1 MRNKINTFCLFR
13 VISIIMFGVAAQAQ
27 EGVQTSIHHHYES
40 MRALGMGDAF
50 IASTNDYSALF
61 YNPAALA
68 RRESGQINLAIDA
81 GWTAET
87 TNLSKDFS
95 DVSSKNTTTDAE
107 KYNAYSE
114 LLQKYYGKTFTI
126 RAKVF
131 EGIWVRPNWGF
142 GIVPADVTL
151 DMQIHNQAAP
161 SVDIRTYVDTTI
173 AYAYAKDLKGLVPGR
188 LSVGSNFKLINRGY
202 ANRQFNAL
210 DFVADSQVLKKED
223 LRDGYTF
230 DMDWGT
236 LYTPEVPS
244 EGVLSVFQL
253 AKPTFA
259 AVVRNVVDMG
269 FKNTMHLMS
278 KDQVEA
284 PERLYRVLDV
294 GAKFEYPSLWIFG
307 GRGEVD
313 VRDIGHPNF
322 TVRRALHVGFEF
334 DWSVTTWWRGHYR
347 VGLNQGYY
355 TAGISAMLFIFNLD
369 FATYGEEVGS
379 YSQPK
384 ENRIYM
390 AKLNIDI

>member
-40 MRALGMGDAF
+40 IRALGMGDAF
-50 IASTNDYSALF
+50 IASTDDYSALF

-95 DVSSKNTTTDAE
+95 DVSSKNTTTDAD

-307 GRGEVD
+307 GRGELD

-322 TVRRALHVGFEF
+322 TTRRALHVGFEF